1 MNKKDY
7 DFWSVG
13 NEQLSLQ
20 NHFPKHIP
28 VIQYLSHSGAES
40 PAEPSNTNAN
50 NYTCA
55 EPEILRKSLESALK
69 VAHDEIEKYQL
80 TLNENTAKKLL
91 EATAQGAFRDDP
103 NIMRNAHTQYANP
116 KEYKQSKLR
125 LMDLFIP
132 PIKEEEGEP
141 SGIPIN
147 NQSRRSSAQES
158 SRRSSA
164 QANITPKMMKS
175 PSFNERIKR
184 NSTPSIL
191 SSSMFQ
197 PPTPK
202 ENKKPPLYNGN
213 ALKPPIIPIKKD
225 PRHSVGNANK
235 KNNDVLTQEE
245 IDQLTTTSPKGKS
258 QSFSFSN
265 GPSSPE
271 SYTENEESVTTIKS
285 NINAELLQLLN
296 KYCPPSNKSQKD
308 LEDNNEPIS
317 TENSAE
323 QLRKSSEDIKSSNN
337 TLSSEEVEESKEGS
351 STESTSDDE
360 KEENVMEDS
369 FLPSNVHKKNMSDG
383 DKKPNEKEQSSGI
396 ASSSKKLMKSISSLH
411 HSRKKLDQKEN
422 GRPSLS
428 VSIASNNT
436 ADTTATESTITTSN
450 SKPESKSKSSKKKKH
465 KKNIIK
471 DIFSPIK
478 NIFSDTGKSIS
489 RSSSRKT
496 KSNEALSRSGS
507 EMNSPD
513 VPEDESKYKLE
524 EVLGKG
530 ANAVV
535 KLAKSS
541 YTGNIKNLD
550 SEKYYAIKQ
559 FRKRRK
565 NEPYKAYIKKVISE
579 FCISS
584 SLKHQNVVETVDLIQ
599 DKNENWCEVM
609 EYCSGGDLY
618 TRINTGTLTN
628 KDEMNCYFKQLL
640 MGVAY
645 LHSVGVC
652 HRDIKPENL
661 LMDETGTIL
670 KITDFG
676 VSEVF
681 RFPWEKNVIKR
692 VSGLC
697 GSEPY
702 IAPEEWSEDKDYDPI
717 KVDIWACAI
726 VFYTM
731 NHMSV
736 PWRQANSSDKYY
748 DFYLNHRSNF
758 SPIEE
763 LPAIT
768 HEVLYHMLDPNP
780 ETRWPMEKV
789 LESDWIRGITACGGY
804 KGEGPSV
811 SGDGHAHTSKWKV

>member
-1 MNKKDY
+1 MNPNDY

-28 VIQYLSHSGAES
+28 SISFLTHSGADSPTES
-40 PAEPSNTNAN
+40 NSISNT
-50 NYTCA
+50 YTCA
-55 EPEILRKSLESALK
+55 EPEILRTQLESALQC
-69 VAHDEIEKYQL
+69 AHDEIEKYQL

-91 EATAQGAFRDDP
+91 EATAQGAFKDDP
-103 NIMRNAHTQYANP
+103 NIRKAQMNNQRP
-116 KEYKQSKLR
+116 KEYRQSKLR
-125 LMDLFIP
+125 LMELFIP
-132 PIKEEEGEP
+132 PIKEEESTDVLFDEQQTP
-141 SGIPIN
+141 T
-147 NQSRRSSAQES
+147 
-158 SRRSSA
+158 
-164 QANITPKMMKS
+164 TPKAMLKS
-175 PSFNERIKR
+175 PSFDRENKTT
-184 NSTPSIL
+184 TPTIL

-197 PPTPK
+197 PPTSE
-202 ENKKPPLYNGN
+202 ENNRPPLFNESSKKPPMVP
-213 ALKPPIIPIKKD
+213 LKNSNKPI
-225 PRHSVGNANK
+225 NK
-235 KNNDVLTQEE
+235 SDEVLTKDREE
-245 IDQLTTTSPKGKS
+245 KLAERQPKQKS
-258 QSFSFSN
+258 QSFSC
-265 GPSSPE
+265 PSGT

-285 NINAELLQLLN
+285 NVNDELLKLLN
-296 KYCPPSNKSQKD
+296 KYYPAKTNSNEEVHSTG
-308 LEDNNEPIS
+308 IS
-317 TENSAE
+317 TEE
-323 QLRKSSEDIKSSNN
+323 IQKSNEEINKTKANPIPAASV
-337 TLSSEEVEESKEGS
+337 EVEKEKEDKEDNS
-351 STESTSDDE
+351 STSSSSDSE
-360 KEENVMEDS
+360 KENVLEDS
-369 FLPSNVHKKNMSDG
+369 FLPSSVSKKSNKLSNNNNSDIHKSNTIAVSTPSKFSKKEDSQVSQPSIGSTNTSESTKSKTIKHKQKKN
-383 DKKPNEKEQSSGI
+383 
-396 ASSSKKLMKSISSLH
+396 
-411 HSRKKLDQKEN
+411 R
-422 GRPSLS
+422 
-428 VSIASNNT
+428 
-436 ADTTATESTITTSN
+436 
-450 SKPESKSKSSKKKKH
+450 
-465 KKNIIK
+465 
-471 DIFSPIK
+471 IK
-478 NIFSDTGKSIS
+478 NIFSPIHRIFNNNNSSQGTVKSS
-489 RSSSRKT
+489 K
-496 KSNEALSRSGS
+496 KSKSVESINKVGTPVETNT
-507 EMNSPD
+507 NSND
-513 VPEDESKYKLE
+513 SVDDESKYKCE

-550 SEKYYAIKQ
+550 NEKFYAIKQ

-628 KDEMNCYFKQLL
+628 KDEINCYFKQLL
-640 MGVAY
+640 TGVAY

-652 HRDIKPENL
+652 HRDLKPENL

-692 VSGLC
+692 VTGLC

-702 IAPEEWSEDKDYDPI
+702 IAPEEWSQDKDYDPI

-736 PWRQANSSDKYY
+736 PWRQANSNDKYY
-748 DFYLNHRSNF
+748 EYYLNHITNF
-758 SPIEE
+758 GPIEE
-763 LPAIT
+763 LPQIT

-789 LESDWIRGITACGGY
+789 IESEWIQGVTACGGEAY
-804 KGEGPSV
+804 KGKGNCV
-811 SGDGHAHTSKWKV
+811 SGDGHVHTSRWKV

>member
-1 MNKKDY
+1 MNPNDY

-28 VIQYLSHSGAES
+28 SIHFLTHSGADS
-40 PAEPSNTNAN
+40 PSDANSANN

-55 EPEILRKSLESALK
+55 EPEILRKSLESALQC
-69 VAHDEIEKYQL
+69 AHDEIEKYQL

-103 NIMRNAHTQYANP
+103 NIRNVQNRAHRP
-116 KEYKQSKLR
+116 KEYKPSKLR
-125 LMDLFIP
+125 LMELFVP
-132 PIKEEEGEP
+132 PIREEDDNGSGSGTFKEGQSHNNNNKNIEKIHTVTTSP
-141 SGIPIN
+141 S
-147 NQSRRSSAQES
+147 
-158 SRRSSA
+158 
-164 QANITPKMMKS
+164 KMLKS
-175 PSFNERIKR
+175 PSVNREKR

-197 PPTPK
+197 PPTPNEQK
-202 ENKKPPLYNGN
+202 KSPFFDENSQ
-213 ALKPPIIPIKKD
+213 KPPIVPLKIDKTSTD
-225 PRHSVGNANK
+225 
-235 KNNDVLTQEE
+235 DVLTKEE
-245 IDQLTTTSPKGKS
+245 IDKIISTSPKGKS
-258 QSFSFSN
+258 QSFSFLSGGN
-265 GPSSPE
+265 SF
-271 SYTENEESVTTIKS
+271 TENEQSVTTIKS
-285 NINAELLQLLN
+285 SINDELLQLLN
-296 KYCPPSNKSQKD
+296 KYYPSKNKSQYD
-308 LEDNNEPIS
+308 EDELNTTEIS
-317 TENSAE
+317 TEQE
-323 QLRKSSEDIKSSNN
+323 LRKSEENMKTSKGSMVSDEVDGDNEGKENDNI
-337 TLSSEEVEESKEGS
+337 SSES
-351 STESTSDDE
+351 SSDSE
-360 KEENVMEDS
+360 IENILEDS
-369 FLPSNVHKKNMSDG
+369 FLPSRIQ
-383 DKKPNEKEQSSGI
+383 KPPIKPSGSGQSSTDDINAKPSTEAGATVPNKLSKTEDNQI
-396 ASSSKKLMKSISSLH
+396 SDTSISAASSNSIKLKK
-411 HSRKKLDQKEN
+411 RKN
-422 GRPSLS
+422 
-428 VSIASNNT
+428 
-436 ADTTATESTITTSN
+436 
-450 SKPESKSKSSKKKKH
+450 
-465 KKNIIK
+465 KKNIVK
-471 DIFSPIK
+471 DIFSPIHRIFK
-478 NIFSDTGKSIS
+478 NDSSKSS
-489 RSSSRKT
+489 PRKM
-496 KSNEALSRSGS
+496 KSNENINRDGS
-507 EMNSPD
+507 ISESTDSN
-513 VPEDESKYKLE
+513 EDESKYTCE

-550 SEKYYAIKQ
+550 NEKYYAIKQ

-628 KDEMNCYFKQLL
+628 KDEINCYFKQLL
-640 MGVAY
+640 TGVAY

-652 HRDIKPENL
+652 HRDLKPENL

-681 RFPWEKNVIKR
+681 RFPWEKNVVKR
-692 VSGLC
+692 VTGLC

-736 PWRQANSSDKYY
+736 PWRQANPGDKYY
-748 DFYLNHRSNF
+748 DYYLNHITRF
-758 SPIEE
+758 GPIEE
-763 LPAIT
+763 LPEIT

-780 ETRWPMEKV
+780 ETRWSMDKII
-789 LESDWIRGITACGGY
+789 ESDWIQGITACGGEAY
-804 KGEGPSV
+804 KGKGKAI